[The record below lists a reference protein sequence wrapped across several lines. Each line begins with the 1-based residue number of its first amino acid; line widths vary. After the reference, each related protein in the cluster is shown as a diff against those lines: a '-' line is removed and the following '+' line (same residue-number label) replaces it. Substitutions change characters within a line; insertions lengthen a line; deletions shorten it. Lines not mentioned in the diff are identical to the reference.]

1 MSISDRV
8 RVAFRVTVAGLFF
21 GVASLAGAE
30 TAVTLQ
36 LRWHHAFQ
44 FAGYYAAE
52 AQGYYREA
60 GLAVRIVEA
69 GPGTDVVGEV
79 LAGRADFGVGTN
91 ALLIDR
97 LAGRPVV
104 VVATIFQHSPLIL
117 IVRRETQ
124 LQSIHDLVGKRVML
138 EPGADELLAYLR
150 TERIPVERVKFVDHS
165 YSPQALIDG
174 DVDAISAYASSE
186 PYLLDAAGVDYQI
199 FTPRSA
205 GIDFYGD
212 NLFTSEA
219 LLLRQ
224 PGLVTAF
231 RSASLR
237 GWRYALAHPDELVS
251 LIHARYAPGKPEAF
265 FRFEAEQTIPLI
277 RPDLVEVGY
286 MSAGRWRHIAETYAE
301 IGMLPRD
308 FDLAGFLYEPEPEA
322 VNGMRTYLWSALAAI
337 GVVTLLAAYVHHA
350 NRRLHRTVTLNRQT
364 AERLQASEEKYRLL
378 TETMKDVVWTVDT
391 DTLRFIYVSP
401 SIHALRGYR
410 AEELIGTAFDA
421 ACLPDEADELRSVIR
436 QRVRA
441 FVAASEA
448 SPQYYT
454 DEIEVPC
461 KGGGTVWVEAITT
474 YRRNPRTGK
483 VELHGVSRDISERRA
498 SQARIAYMAEH
509 DMLTDLPNRA
519 LVTDRLRQA
528 IIAARRNRHRVGLL
542 YIDLDRFKPVN
553 DAFGHA
559 AGDHL
564 LRQAAARMR
573 TCVRESDTVGRFGG
587 DEFVVLLP
595 FIESVGD
602 AERVAEK
609 IRHALGET
617 FELGGPRVD
626 VSSSIGIAVYPEH
639 GGDDVALLLH
649 ADSAM
654 YQAKREGR
662 NRAVVF
668 GEE

>member
-1 MSISDRV
+1 MSIADV
-8 RVAFRVTVAGLFF
+8 FRAALRGVGAVLFF
-21 GVASLAGAE
+21 GVVSLAAAE
-30 TAVTLQ
+30 TSVSLQ

-60 GLAVRIVEA
+60 GLAVRIIDA

-104 VVATIFQHSPLIL
+104 VLATIFQHSPLVL
-117 IVRRETQ
+117 IARRHTE

-174 DVDAISAYASSE
+174 NVDAISAYASSE

-212 NLFTSEA
+212 NLFTSES

-224 PGLVTAF
+224 PALVAAF

-237 GWRYALAHPDELVS
+237 GWRYALAHPDEIVR
-251 LIHARYAPGKPEAF
+251 LIHTRYAPKEPEAF

-286 MSAGRWRHIAETYAE
+286 MSAGRWRHIADTYAE
-301 IGMLPRD
+301 MGMLPHD
-308 FDLAGFLYEPEPEA
+308 FNLDGFLYEPEPEA
-322 VNGMRTYLWSALAAI
+322 VNGMRTSLWSALAMIVA
-337 GVVTLLAAYVHHA
+337 VTLVAAYVHHA
-350 NRRLHRTVTLNRQT
+350 NRRLNRTVTLSRQT

-401 SIHALRGYR
+401 SVFDLRGYT
-410 AEELIGTAFDA
+410 ADELIGTAFDG
-421 ACLPDEADELRSVIR
+421 ACMHEEADELRSLIR

-441 FVAASEA
+441 FVEA
-448 SPQYYT
+448 PEGPPRYYT
-454 DEIEVPC
+454 DELEVPC
-461 KGGGTVWVEAITT
+461 KGGGAVWVEAITT

-509 DMLTDLPNRA
+509 DMLTDLPNRT

-528 IIAARRNRHRVGLL
+528 IVAARRNRHRVGLL

-559 AGDHL
+559 VGDQL
-564 LRQAAARMR
+564 LREAAARMR

-595 FIESVGD
+595 LIESIAD

-609 IRHALGET
+609 IRYALGET
-617 FELGGPRVD
+617 FDLGGLRVD

-639 GGDDVALLLH
+639 GSDDIGLLLH

-654 YQAKREGR
+654 YEAKREGR